1 MKFIHCLPRIRLTPI
16 PIIVFVSHPIRRRSS
31 SFLWNASPIHKYRYS
46 RMKHMDVTMEK
57 RTAEELIT
65 YKLRRIQKLARKI
78 LRRWN
83 EISADNFLAKQGD
96 ATHKN

>member
-1 MKFIHCLPRIRLTPI
+1 
-16 PIIVFVSHPIRRRSS
+16 
-31 SFLWNASPIHKYRYS
+31 
-46 RMKHMDVTMEK
+46 MEK

-83 EISADNFLAKQGD
+83 EISADNFLAKARDG
-96 ATHKN
+96 THKNAENDAIDLEQLLLDEEKYKQLLERL